1 MMATQQ
7 FQLLVTLYRTA
18 DGAVKEDILQFS
30 SPPNTVEDLKNA
42 VEAQYDIP
50 RCLQTIE
57 IGDRCIR
64 SDDDR
69 LSDHYVFTGDSIRVT
84 YLYEAHVKHARQ
96 FTEHLRRLEQHL
108 ASWKASKKTQTN
120 DTTTAA
126 VSLEASSPPSENSD
140 DTFTNEISSALDAL
154 EFFAYSVLTGWF
166 TSRTKANRKCLTQV
180 GATDAVVSL
189 LRYLQVNFPR
199 SERSQMELNILEET
213 CLTYLWNL
221 AESIES
227 QEPVVSRGGF
237 ELMVTALRCVDVTH
251 LEEDME
257 LLANAAGCISKYV

>member
-1 MMATQQ
+1 MMTTQQ
-7 FQLLVTLYRTA
+7 FQLLVTLYRTE

-42 VEAQYDIP
+42 VETRYDIP

-69 LSDHYVFTGDSIRVT
+69 LSDHYVSTGDSIRVT
-84 YLYEAHVKHARQ
+84 YLYEAYVKHARQ
-96 FTEHLRRLEQHL
+96 LTERLRRLEQHL
-108 ASWKASKKTQTN
+108 VSRKASQEAQTN
-120 DTTTAA
+120 NSTTTTAA
-126 VSLEASSPPSENSD
+126 SGLEPSSPSENSAD
-140 DTFTNEISSALDAL
+140 AFANDMSSVLDAL
-154 EFFAYSVLTGWF
+154 AFFAYSVLTGWF
-166 TSRTKANRKCLTQV
+166 TSPTKANRKCLTQV

-189 LRYLQVNFPR
+189 LRFLQVNFPR
-199 SERSQMELNILEET
+199 SERSQMQLNILEES

-227 QEPVVSRGGF
+227 QEPVVSQGGF
-237 ELMVTALRCVDVTH
+237 ELMVTALKCTDVTR
-251 LEEDME
+251 EDME
-257 LLANAAGCISKYV
+257 LLANAAGCISK